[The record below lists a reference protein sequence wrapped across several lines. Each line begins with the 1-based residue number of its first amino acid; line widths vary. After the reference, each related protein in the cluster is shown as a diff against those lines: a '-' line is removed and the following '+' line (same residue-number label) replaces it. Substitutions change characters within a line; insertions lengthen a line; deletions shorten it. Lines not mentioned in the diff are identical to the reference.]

1 MNTKAAAAAVT
12 GARHARSSRNG
23 QDAAAAWVGDGC
35 GAIVVCD
42 GCGSGAYSE
51 VGSRLG
57 ARLVVASLAG
67 QLAAGTAATDVW
79 SGMRTDVLAEL
90 TRLVAAMRGERE
102 AIVHE
107 HFLFTIVAA
116 AWRGSD
122 ACVWAAGDGA
132 YAIGDRVV
140 VLGPFADNQPPYL
153 GYELLGEPIQPHVT
167 YADASAG
174 RLAVAT
180 DGVAEL
186 AGPCDFTALSSAP
199 HLVAHPDALR
209 RQLAI
214 LARSPERI
222 DWDARRIERRPA
234 ALQDDG
240 AVALLRWEAA

>member
-12 GARHARSSRNG
+12 GARHVRAGRNG
-23 QDAAAAWVGDGC
+23 QDAAASWVGDGC

-51 VGSRLG
+51 LGSRLG
-57 ARLVVASLAG
+57 ARLVMASLAE
-67 QLAAGTAATDVW
+67 QLAAGTPATDVW
-79 SGMRTDVLAEL
+79 SGMRAYVLAEL
-90 TRLVAAMRGERE
+90 KRLVVAMRGEP
-102 AIVHE
+102 ATIVRE
-107 HFLFTIVAA
+107 HFLFTIVAG
-116 AWRGSD
+116 AWRGPD
-122 ACVWAAGDGA
+122 VCVWAAGDGA

-153 GYELLGEPIQPHVT
+153 GYELLGEPIQPHVGS
-167 YADASAG
+167 ADATAG

-186 AGPCDFTALSSAP
+186 VGPCNFTALSSSP
-199 HLVAHPDALR
+199 RLVGHPDALR
-209 RQLAI
+209 RQLAL

-222 DWDARRIERRPA
+222 DWDARRIERSPA

-240 AVALLRWEAA
+240 AVALLRWEVA

>member
-1 MNTKAAAAAVT
+1 MKTKAAAAAVT
-12 GARHARSSRNG
+12 GARHLRASRNG

-57 ARLVVASLAG
+57 ARLVVASLAE
-67 QLAAGTAATDVW
+67 QLAAGTGATDVW
-79 SGMRTDVLAEL
+79 SGMRAGVLADL
-90 TRLVAAMRGERE
+90 AHLVAAMKGDRE
-102 AIVHE
+102 AIVRE

-122 ACVWAAGDGA
+122 IGVWAAGDGA

-153 GYELLGEPIQPHVT
+153 GYELLGEPIQPHVAH
-167 YADASAG
+167 ADASAG

-186 AGPCDFTALSSAP
+186 AAPFDFTALSSDP
-199 HLVAHPDALR
+199 RLVAHPDALR

-222 DWDARRIERRPA
+222 DWEARRIERRPA

-240 AVALLRWEAA
+240 AMALLRWEAA

>member
-1 MNTKAAAAAVT
+1 MNTKSAAAAVT
-12 GARHARSSRNG
+12 GARHARTGRNG

-42 GCGSGAYSE
+42 GCGSGTYSE

-57 ARLVVASLAG
+57 ARLVVASLAD

-79 SGMRTDVLAEL
+79 SGMRECVLAEL
-90 TRLVAAMRGERE
+90 TRIVVAMRGERG
-102 AIVHE
+102 AIVRE

-116 AWRGSD
+116 AWRGPD
-122 ACVWAAGDGA
+122 VCVWAVGDGA
-132 YAIGDRVV
+132 YVIGDRVV

-153 GYELLGEPIQPHVT
+153 GYELLGEPIQPHVAH
-167 YADASAG
+167 ADAIAG

-186 AGPCDFTALSSAP
+186 SAPLDFTALSSDP
-199 HLVAHPDALR
+199 RLVEHPDALR